1 MNGEGGGWTAHRA
14 TIHALARRGPCLPET
29 NGGARRR
36 EHTDGVRVW
45 NPFHG

>member
-14 TIHALARRGPCLPET
+14 TLHTSHAAAPARPRRTAGLAGESTRT
-29 NGGARRR
+29 
-36 EHTDGVRVW
+36 GVRVW